1 MILCF
6 HFGSTLFPLC
16 TPVPDLFVCH
26 SVSTSLRPCTP
37 IPDLFVCHSVSAF
50 SQHFNFTPSVL
61 VTMDKRSQPQEHPA
75 SRLRSQDSLSLR
87 EQRRLSFHSR
97 KAQRW
102 IDEINSAGQR
112 DQFCDDPRQRCA
124 NDRGIFGRIEVGK
137 KYVVLVKGPKWSYLM
152 APYCKL
158 CGKWVL
164 TDVHFYTKLHLHKMS
179 SQAPCQPWTWK
190 PIPGEEVQDLDCANH
205 MTFTAGTMLTPGI
218 DRQRA
223 CQSQKDKV
231 KGYRERA
238 CLPCASAAR
247 DFNKPG
253 PQLTPGIDS
262 PDRTESPDAGPQL
275 TPGIDRK
282 QVITSQKDKV
292 KRYRERACLPCAS
305 NKPKL
310 PRWPLSEFQQTEE
323 QKKDQQERLLKWIAE
338 NPRPKPMWQQRIEA
352 GNEECKAEAAQTQPE
367 ANVAEPFPGDEVP
380 DWD

>member
-1 MILCF
+1 
-6 HFGSTLFPLC
+6 
-16 TPVPDLFVCH
+16 VCH

-75 SRLRSQDSLSLR
+75 SRSRSPDSLSLR

-112 DQFCDDPRQRCA
+112 DQFCDDPQQRCA

-137 KYVVLVKGPKWSYLM
+137 KYVVLVKGKDCM
-152 APYCKL
+152 APFCYL
-158 CGKWVL
+158 CGKWVP

-247 DFNKPG
+247 DFNKPK
-253 PQLTPGIDS
+253 S

-352 GNEECKAEAAQTQPE
+352 GNEECKAEAAQTQPV
-367 ANVAEPFPGDEVP
+367 ANVAEPSPGDEVP

>member
-247 DFNKPG
+247 DFNKPK
-253 PQLTPGIDS
+253 S
-262 PDRTESPDAGPQL
+262 
-275 TPGIDRK
+275 
-282 QVITSQKDKV
+282 
-292 KRYRERACLPCAS
+292 
-305 NKPKL
+305 
-310 PRWPLSEFQQTEE
+310 PRWHLAEFNRTEE
-323 QKKDQQERLLKWIAE
+323 QKREFLERTSKWLAE
-338 NPRPKPMWQQRIEA
+338 NPQPKPMWQQRMEA
-352 GNEECKAEAAQTQPE
+352 KASQTQPE
-367 ANVAEPFPGDEVP
+367 ANVADPSPGDVVGIHPEVQQQVDQYRQIGIEVEVRQCFRP
-380 DWD
+380 DIEAARRLAQTTPGAANFNCL